1 MSYVTEVEQLTMEL
15 GVAQPVDKGLTR
27 GREIGTMT
35 THHPMCT
42 SNTKAMRPLST
53 SQPVR

>member
-27 GREIGTMT
+27 GREIGNLDA
-35 THHPMCT
+35 P
-42 SNTKAMRPLST
+42 SRKNVFSER
-53 SQPVR
+53 